1 MIIVINIMHH
11 YVKLLLIST
20 GKGSEN
26 RLSTNKDL
34 FLNPIKQ
41 G

>member
-1 MIIVINIMHH
+1 MIIVINIMRH

-26 RLSTNKDL
+26 RFSTNKDL
-34 FLNPIKQ
+34 FFDPMKQ
-41 G
+41 R